1 MILGVGFTN
10 IEDVAKSIKENG
22 YDMNQEI
29 STIEVDGIKYLLDG
43 HHRNFATVMSG
54 NTLVPY
60 NQVAKDDENIP
71 GQNNTARIMILGVN
85 KRDLWDHE
93 ELLDDKQN
101 GIQFSYNK
109 IYPGI
114 FEKIEKQHQNY
125 SWSR

>member
-1 MILGVGFTN
+1 
-10 IEDVAKSIKENG
+10 
-22 YDMNQEI
+22 MNQEI
-29 STIEVDGIKYLLDG
+29 LTIEVDGIKYLLDG
-43 HHRNFATVMSG
+43 HHRNFATAMNG

-60 NQVAKDDENIP
+60 NQLAKDDENIP
-71 GQNNTARIMILGVN
+71 GQKNTARVIALGVN

-93 ELLDDKQN
+93 EILDDKQS

-114 FEKIEKQHQNY
+114 FEKLEKLHQNS